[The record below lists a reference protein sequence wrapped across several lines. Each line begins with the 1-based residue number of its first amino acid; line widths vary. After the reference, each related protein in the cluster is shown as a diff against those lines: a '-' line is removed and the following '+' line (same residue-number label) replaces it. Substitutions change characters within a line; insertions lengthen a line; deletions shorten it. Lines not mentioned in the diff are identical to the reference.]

1 MTTRILIAD
10 DDPHIRDVIAYALET
25 AGYQTEAVGDGR
37 AALDAVHL
45 GFGLLILDIGMPEMD
60 GLAVCREI
68 RKTSDLPILF
78 LTARDDEVD
87 RILGFELGGDDYVTK
102 PFSPREVVSR
112 VRAILKRIEMRKPS
126 EDDGPM
132 SFGNL
137 HLDRG
142 RHVCTFAGEQVS
154 LTASEFGLLAT
165 LMRRP
170 EQVLSRPQLTDAL
183 YGANIHVSDRTID
196 SHIRN
201 LRKKLSDAGAPEAI
215 ETIHGVGLRM
225 GECSGR

>member
-1 MTTRILIAD
+1 MTRVLIAD
-10 DDPHIRDVIAYALET
+10 DDPHIRDVIAYALEA
-25 AGYQTEAVGDGR
+25 AGYQTEAVADGQ
-37 AALDAVHL
+37 AALEAAL
-45 GFGLLILDIGMPEMD
+45 TGGFGLIILDIGMPEMD
-60 GLAVCREI
+60 GLAVCREL
-68 RKTSDLPILF
+68 RKSSELPVLF

-112 VRAILKRIEMRKPS
+112 VRAILKRIEMQRPA
-126 EDDGPM
+126 EEDGPM
-132 SFGNL
+132 AFGEL
-137 HLDRG
+137 RLDRG
-142 RHVCTFAGEQVS
+142 RHVCTYGGSAVA

-201 LRKKLSDAGAPEAI
+201 LRKKLADAGAPEAI

-225 GECSGR
+225 GVCTGR

>member
-37 AALDAVHL
+37 AALDAAHQ
-45 GFGLLILDIGMPEMD
+45 GFALLILDIGMPEMD

-112 VRAILKRIEMRKPS
+112 VRAILKRIEMRKPA
-126 EDDGPM
+126 EEDGPM

-142 RHVCTFAGEQVS
+142 RHVCTFAGEQIA

-225 GECSGR
+225 GECTSR